1 MKRYSFIFVLLLSS
15 VTLLGQKRLL
25 QPEIYLGVHGGAV
38 ASTVFFSPQVSYMTP
53 ITKGC
58 VLGGE
63 GGLVFRY
70 SEQKCC
76 AIQIELNYLQRG
88 WAEKGQDAYGSANYT
103 RKLHYIEMPVL
114 MHLYF
119 GSSSFR
125 GFVNVGPQIGYCVKE
140 EMLGEQAPF
149 GGDQYKPIDNRFD
162 WGVGGGL
169 GCYYRSRNAGVYQF
183 DIRVG
188 YSLGT
193 VFSNKAGADFSKSNP
208 LTVGV
213 GLAWLWEFKTK
224 DKK

>member
-1 MKRYSFIFVLLLSS
+1 M
-15 VTLLGQKRLL
+15 GQKRLM

-38 ASTVFFSPQVSYMTP
+38 ASTVFFNPSVPYMNP

-76 AIQIELNYLQRG
+76 ALQVELNYLQRG
-88 WAEKGQDAYGSANYT
+88 WAEKGQDDYGSAHYT
-103 RKLHYIEMPVL
+103 HKLHYIEVPLL

-119 GSSSFR
+119 GKPSFR
-125 GFVNVGPQIGYCVKE
+125 GFVNVGPQIGYCIKE
-140 EMLGEQAPF
+140 KTGGEMNPAGGE
-149 GGDQYKPIDNRFD
+149 QYKPIDNRFD

-169 GCYYRSRNAGVYQF
+169 GFYFRSANAGVYQL
-183 DIRVG
+183 DIRAG

-193 VFSNKAGADFSKSNP
+193 VFSNRAGGDFTQSNP
-208 LTVGV
+208 LTVGI
-213 GLAWLWEFKTK
+213 GLAWLWEFKK
-224 DKK
+224 N